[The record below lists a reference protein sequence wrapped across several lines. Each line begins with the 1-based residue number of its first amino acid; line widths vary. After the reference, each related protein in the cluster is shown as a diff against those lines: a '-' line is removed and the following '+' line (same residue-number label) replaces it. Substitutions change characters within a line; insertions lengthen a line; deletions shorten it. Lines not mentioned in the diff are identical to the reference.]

1 MRLWL
6 NRRIVYTDLG
16 VLLSDLTTTVF
27 DVLRIYRP
35 ILPIL
40 RLYFQMFQK
49 SLSDS
54 PILPI
59 LRFYLKTL
67 KTFKMNLTTI
77 VFDVL
82 RIYRPIVP
90 ILRSYFQMFQ
100 KSFSDS
106 PILPIL
112 RFYLKTLKTFKM
124 NLTTIVFDV
133 LRIYRPILPILRL
146 YFQIF
151 QKSLSDSSILP
162 ILRFYLKTLKM
173 ISP

>member
-1 MRLWL
+1 MRFWL

-35 ILPIL
+35 FLPIL

-67 KTFKMNLTTI
+67 EM
-77 VFDVL
+77 
-82 RIYRPIVP
+82 
-90 ILRSYFQMFQ
+90 
-100 KSFSDS
+100 
-106 PILPIL
+106 ILP
-112 RFYLKTLKTFKM
+112 
-124 NLTTIVFDV
+124 
-133 LRIYRPILPILRL
+133 
-146 YFQIF
+146 
-151 QKSLSDSSILP
+151 
-162 ILRFYLKTLKM
+162 
-173 ISP
+173 